1 MPEPRETTLARH
13 RTVFDRNLRLLERTV
28 DGISDDAASAPLV
41 AGGSNLHWLLAHLVV
56 SRDGLLAR
64 VGGQRV
70 WDAEAAEAF
79 GRGSLPTAEA
89 PATIKEQLA
98 RLREQQAR
106 LDAVLERLDDDD
118 LGREA
123 GPMTVAGWIE
133 FLAWHETYHLGQATL
148 YRRAAGLPS
157 AVG

>member
-1 MPEPRETTLARH
+1 MPAPRETTLALH
-13 RTVFDRNLRLLERTV
+13 RTVFERNLRLLERTV
-28 DGISDDAASAPLV
+28 DGIPDDAAAVPLV

-64 VGGQRV
+64 IGGERV

-79 GRGSLPTAEA
+79 GRGSRPAAEA
-89 PATIKEQLA
+89 PATINEQIA

-106 LDAVLERLDDDD
+106 LDAVLERLDDED
-118 LGREA
+118 LEREA
-123 GPMTVAGWIE
+123 GPMTVAAWIE
-133 FLAWHETYHLGQATL
+133 FMAWHETYHLGQATL
-148 YRRAAGLPS
+148 YRRATGLPS

>member
-1 MPEPRETTLARH
+1 MPEPRVTTLALH
-13 RTVFDRNLRLLERTV
+13 RTVLDRNLRLLERTV
-28 DGISDDAASAPLV
+28 DGIPDDTATIPLV

-64 VGGQRV
+64 IGGQRV
-70 WDAEAAEAF
+70 WDTDAAEAF

-89 PATIKEQLA
+89 PATIAEQLA

-106 LDAVLERLDDDD
+106 LEAALADLDDED
-118 LGREA
+118 LGRAA
-123 GPMTVAGWIE
+123 GTMTVGGWIE

-148 YRRAAGLPS
+148 HRRAARLPS
-157 AVG
+157 VVG

>member
-1 MPEPRETTLARH
+1 MAETRESPLSLH
-13 RTVFDRNLRLLERTV
+13 RTVFERNLKLLERTV
-28 DGISDDAASAPLV
+28 DGISVDAAAAPLV

-64 VGGQRV
+64 IGGQRV

-79 GRGSLPTAEA
+79 GRGSRPGTGA
-89 PATIKEQLA
+89 PATPAEQLS

-106 LDAVLERLDDDD
+106 LEAALEDLRDED

-123 GPMTVAGWIE
+123 GAMTIGAWIE

-157 AVG
+157 VVG

>member
-1 MPEPRETTLARH
+1 MTEPREAILALH
-13 RTVFDRNLRLLERTV
+13 RKVFERNLKLLERTV
-28 DGISDDAASAPLV
+28 DGISDDAAAAPLV

-64 VGGQRV
+64 IGGQRV
-70 WDAEAAEAF
+70 WDAEAAEAY
-79 GRGSLPTAEA
+79 GRGSRPAAEA
-89 PATIKEQLA
+89 PAALSAQLA

-106 LDAVLERLDDDD
+106 LDAVLERLDDEG
-118 LGREA
+118 LEREA
-123 GPMTVAGWIE
+123 GPMTVAAWIE

-148 YRRAAGLPS
+148 YRRATGLPS

>member
-1 MPEPRETTLARH
+1 MAEPRETTLALH
-13 RTVFDRNLRLLERTV
+13 RTVFERNLKLLERTV
-28 DGISDDAASAPLV
+28 DGISDDAAATPLV

-64 VGGQRV
+64 IGGQRV

-79 GRGSLPTAEA
+79 GRGSRPAAEA
-89 PATIKEQLA
+89 PAALSEQLA

-106 LDAVLERLDDDD
+106 LDAVLEQLDDED
-118 LGREA
+118 LGREV
-123 GPMTVAGWIE
+123 GPMTVAAWIE

-148 YRRAAGLPS
+148 YRRAAGLRS